1 MRLLNRILLRILGII
16 GYDPPVE
23 YVCGTPSYEESNK
36 LWKRFP
42 RDSEIEWEDYEAAA
56 NSLTHHLQKR
66 YQVFNYD
73 TDGDLYVRGD
83 FFGDRTQYLEFY
95 LPELI
100 SEEFF
105 KYLQEWLC
113 EYENGAWR
121 ILIVTYLSDAA
132 TIMVY
137 PSVVRVGREF
147 EDDLPASYARIVQMM
162 RAADSEGS
170 LKKIDATQR

>member
-1 MRLLNRILLRILGII
+1 MRLLMNIFLRLLGLI

-23 YVCGTPSYEESNK
+23 YVSGTPSYEESRK
-36 LWKRFP
+36 LWRRFP
-42 RDSEIEWEDYEAAA
+42 RDSDIESEEYEDAA
-56 NSLTHHLQKR
+56 NSLTDHLKKR
-66 YQVFNYD
+66 YLIFDYD

-100 SEEFF
+100 SEDFF

-121 ILIVTYLSDAA
+121 ILIPTYLSDAA

-137 PSVVRVGREF
+137 PNVVRLGREY

-162 RAADSEGS
+162 RAADTEGS
-170 LKKIDATQR
+170 LKR